1 MAAIYLWLVELFDD
15 YFLQVVGVITV
26 IGSNMGIALLLRR
39 RSRKG
44 QSVFLAT
51 TLLVNQGVISFFFYF
66 PAWSPLFATPA
77 YYAVASATVLLG
89 WLYWLL
95 LLRTPPYDPHTAVDI
110 TEDTTNTKGL
120 TWAG

>member
-51 TLLVNQGVISFFFYF
+51 TLLVNQGFISFFLFF
-66 PAWSPLFATPA
+66 PAWSPLFARPA

-95 LLRTPPYDPHTAVDI
+95 LWRTPPYDPHTAVDI
-110 TEDTTNTKGL
+110 TEDTNNTKGL

>member
-1 MAAIYLWLVELFDD
+1 MFLEATIAWQIVAYGREEVFGTASKAKAWTLYAFFQAGMVAIYLWLVELFDD
-15 YFLQVVGVITV
+15 DFLQVVGVITV

-66 PAWSPLFATPA
+66 PAW
-77 YYAVASATVLLG
+77 
-89 WLYWLL
+89 
-95 LLRTPPYDPHTAVDI
+95 
-110 TEDTTNTKGL
+110 
-120 TWAG
+120 